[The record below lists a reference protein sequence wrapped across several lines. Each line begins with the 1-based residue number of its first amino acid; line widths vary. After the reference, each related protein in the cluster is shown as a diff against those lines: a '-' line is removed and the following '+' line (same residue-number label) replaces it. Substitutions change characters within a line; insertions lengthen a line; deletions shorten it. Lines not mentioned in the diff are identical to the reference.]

1 MFSAEKEGFLNTPQ
15 YQQIRATARLYP
27 CFEEI
32 ALETACS
39 SMPLLLHLEFIYC
52 EDRDKY

>member
-32 ALETACS
+32 ALETACP
-39 SMPLLLHLEFIYC
+39 SMPLLLHLEFFLL
-52 EDRDKY
+52 